1 MFQLREQPCDVSVAV
16 VFLRRLIHTLW
27 KKHNLQSAW
36 IPLAVD
42 FLLTYG
48 LRGSRLVKRD
58 CTIQLVLVLT
68 LLLLA
73 FLLNEP
79 KPSSVGV
86 ICEYTEAEST
96 DSEEGEK
103 YVKFRGVGGV

>member
-1 MFQLREQPCDVSVAV
+1 MLLLREQPGDMTVAV
-16 VFLRRLIHTLW
+16 VFLQRLIHPLW

-68 LLLLA
+68 LR
-73 FLLNEP
+73 
-79 KPSSVGV
+79 
-86 ICEYTEAEST
+86 
-96 DSEEGEK
+96 
-103 YVKFRGVGGV
+103 YVFRTFRDIPYRLYVVLQRHQIACISNLSAK